1 MEPSAHTTHD
11 GARNDH
17 SLRQEVSSADPRK
30 LRPSFQQQHNP
41 TKFFTF
47 GKLVRAQLPR
57 PSGVNDGPWVV
68 PGRLDNHIYDKP
80 AIYLVIRKGLEGVDS
95 CVVVPVTSYGHQ
107 GFAKM
112 GINKSDHA
120 IIHTTAVS
128 PEPIL
133 TEPSNVSGV
142 KTRAIRVVPYFVVG
156 TLFELTEDTVI
167 NFGKPR
173 ELEHYVRV
181 EPLGEVHTD
190 SLEDLHHCV
199 AESWQRPVV
208 ADARTGKNHGPLIE
222 GQYLPDVMAM
232 NSIYKIISGT
242 PGLVEESDPTYR
254 RHGPKWFKPGK
265 IIMLLSGEEQPG
277 NPDEDEEPPITD
289 FYVGVSHAGV
299 PHMQQPRYFFIVGAD
314 EDSCYCLRIMT
325 YQGRGLSD
333 LPAGIRFDDHSV
345 IHSSKNPPKLSRK
358 ERAASREPLM
368 APIRIR
374 SNDRA
379 QDLDPTARLLWTR
392 IYKVKIDVKA
402 HSFGHLRSGYEE
414 VVTKEFERLNRGCK
428 LTSLR
433 RSDVESS
440 ESDASDREVV
450 LVDRH
455 RLPCFGMNKCSI
467 LKFERKKYVKGQRVA
482 LLVARNALQPSPQYR
497 LLRIKSV
504 HYAVGPLGGEWEY
517 ALKYADHEGHFC
529 PGVWFPEDMLMA
541 ESSEVPSFDVSD

>member
-1 MEPSAHTTHD
+1 MEPSARTTHD
-11 GARNDH
+11 GTRNDH
-17 SLRQEVSSADPRK
+17 SLRQGASSAEPWK

-47 GKLVRAQLPR
+47 GRLVRAQLPR
-57 PSGVNDGPWVV
+57 PSGVSSDNSWTVEGT
-68 PGRLDNHIYDKP
+68 LDNLICDKP
-80 AIYLVIRKGLEGVDS
+80 GIYLVIREDVGS
-95 CVVVPVTSYGHQ
+95 CVVAPVNSYGHQ

-112 GINKSDHA
+112 GIILSDHA

-128 PEPIL
+128 PRPISSEA
-133 TEPSNVSGV
+133 TNASGI
-142 KTRAIRVVPYFVVG
+142 RSPAIRVVPWIVRG

-173 ELEHYVRV
+173 ELEDYVRV
-181 EPLGEVHTD
+181 EPLGEVHPD
-190 SLEDLHHCV
+190 SLEDLHHHV

-208 ADARTGKNHGPLIE
+208 TDARTGNGHALLDEKK
-222 GQYLPDVMAM
+222 YFPDVMAM

-242 PGLVEESDPTYR
+242 PGLVEESDPRYR
-254 RHGPKWFKPGK
+254 CHQPKWFKPGK

-277 NPDEDEEPPITD
+277 NPDGDEEPPITD

-299 PHMQQPRYFFIVGAD
+299 PNLQQPRYFFIVGAD

-333 LPAGIRFDDHSV
+333 LPADVRFGDHSV
-345 IHSSKNPPKLSRK
+345 IYSSKNPPKLSRK
-358 ERAASREPLM
+358 ERAASHEPLK

-392 IYKVKIDVKA
+392 VYKVNVDVKA
-402 HSFGHLRSGYEE
+402 HSFGHLRRGYEG
-414 VVTKEFERLNRGCK
+414 VVTKEFERLNRGCR

-433 RSDVESS
+433 LSDAESS
-440 ESDASDREVV
+440 DSEASDREVV

-467 LKFERKKYVKGQRVA
+467 LKFERNRYVKGQRVA
-482 LLVARNALQPSPQYR
+482 LLVARNALQPNAQYR

-541 ESSEVPSFDVSD
+541 ESSGIPSFDKSD